1 MLPVPTCFDSVTA
14 SACRARGLAFVF
26 LPVVQV
32 GCKAFRH
39 RAVLRQSCSGR
50 MSGRNPRWMNDIVY
64 GVSVPEMNK
73 YGVPTFVIAQMYPRG
88 VRADGFC
95 VAF

>member
-1 MLPVPTCFDSVTA
+1 
-14 SACRARGLAFVF
+14 
-26 LPVVQV
+26 
-32 GCKAFRH
+32 
-39 RAVLRQSCSGR
+39 
-50 MSGRNPRWMNDIVY
+50 MNDIVY

-95 VAF
+95 VVFRYGIA